1 MHWRPRSRRVVSSIP
16 GQHRRRFSGVFSAFL
31 AVAPAAGRRPPT
43 PLQTAVTH
51 PATTDPGSNV
61 RNPPALE
68 IAVAALWRATDAGT
82 EVLIARR
89 PASAIRGGLWELP
102 GGKAEPGETPAVA
115 AARELAEETGVTVAA
130 ADGVTLG
137 REEQHDPHLAAERS
151 IVLTLV
157 AFEAPPGA
165 EPRALGSD
173 DCRWERIDRLG
184 DYEWPAANRRLN
196 ALLPGLG
203 RAAAPTAG

>member
-1 MHWRPRSRRVVSSIP
+1 MPRPNAPMHH
-16 GQHRRRFSGVFSAFL
+16 GSA
-31 AVAPAAGRRPPT
+31 
-43 PLQTAVTH
+43 
-51 PATTDPGSNV
+51 DPGMTV
-61 RNPPALE
+61 RNSGPLE
-68 IAVAALWRATDAGT
+68 IAVAALWRTTAAGT

-151 IVLTLV
+151 IALTLV

-173 DCRWERIDRLG
+173 DCRWERVDRLG

-196 ALLPGLG
+196 ALLRGLG
-203 RAAAPTAG
+203 RAAAPIAG